1 MGFAGKTASG
11 TGFVVVPASRGEC
24 GSQVRPKCETG
35 ATQET
40 PMSLVKKIV
49 KVAFVLSVLV
59 IVPACNTMHGAG
71 KDLEKGGEK
80 IQDATN

>member
-1 MGFAGKTASG
+1 
-11 TGFVVVPASRGEC
+11 
-24 GSQVRPKCETG
+24 
-35 ATQET
+35 
-40 PMSLVKKIV
+40 MSLVKKIV